1 MVACCSCRWD
11 TRWSAVGLDDVMMIR
26 NRYYALLACV
36 FFAAVAAPVWA
47 QTLPTAEPET
57 VGMSSG
63 RLERL
68 TATFNE
74 YVETDQLAGG
84 VALIARRGQ
93 IVYLESVGM
102 RDRES
107 RSAMVDDSIFRIASQ
122 TKALTS
128 VCIMILQ
135 ERGQLLI
142 SDPISKYLSEF
153 MEGTVAVDDGRGGYD
168 VVSARQP
175 ITIRNLLSHTSGI
188 SYGNGIAV
196 DEWKTADVI
205 GWYFANR
212 DEPIQ
217 DTVARMGPLPTV
229 AHPGERW
236 VYGYNTDIL
245 GALVEVV
252 DGRPFDVF
260 LQEEVLGPL
269 GMIDTHFYLPLEKL
283 DRLVTVYS
291 SVEGGGIERAPDPGY
306 MDDAGI
312 FGTIGQGQYVDGPR
326 KSFSGGAGLLSTAR
340 DYATFLQMMLN
351 GGELNSVRIL
361 SRKTVKL
368 MTVNHLAEIS
378 FRPGQGFGL
387 GFSVVT
393 DLGARGV
400 LGSVGEFG
408 WAGAYHSTYW
418 VDPEEELV
426 AVYLTQLIP
435 AIDMDD
441 QDKFRALLYQA
452 IID

>member
-1 MVACCSCRWD
+1 
-11 TRWSAVGLDDVMMIR
+11 MMIR
-26 NRYYALLACV
+26 NRYCALLAWV
-36 FFAAVAAPVWA
+36 LLAVAAAPVWA
-47 QTLPTAEPET
+47 QTLPTAEPEA

-93 IVYLESVGM
+93 IVYLESIGM
-102 RDRES
+102 RDREAG
-107 RSAMVDDSIFRIASQ
+107 SAMADDSIFRIASQ

-153 MEGTVAVDDGRGGYD
+153 MKRTVAVDDGRGGYD

-196 DEWKTADVI
+196 DEWKAADVI

-212 DEPIQ
+212 DEPIR
-217 DTVARMGPLPTV
+217 DTVARMGPLPGV
-229 AHPGERW
+229 AHPGDRW

-260 LQEEVLGPL
+260 LQEEVLSPL
-269 GMIDTHFYLPLEKL
+269 GMIDTHFYLPLEKR

-291 SVEGGGIERAPDPGY
+291 SLEGGGIERAPDPGY
-306 MDDAGI
+306 MDDGGV

-351 GGELNSVRIL
+351 GGELNGVRIL

-400 LGSVGEFG
+400 PGSLGEFG

-441 QDKFRALLYQA
+441 QNKFRALLYQA

>member
-1 MVACCSCRWD
+1 
-11 TRWSAVGLDDVMMIR
+11 MMIR
-26 NRYYALLACV
+26 NRYCTPLAWVLLAI
-36 FFAAVAAPVWA
+36 AAGPVWA

-57 VGMSSG
+57 VGMSSD

-68 TATFNE
+68 TTTFND

-84 VALIARRGQ
+84 VALVARRGQ

-196 DEWKTADVI
+196 DEWKAADVI

-212 DEPIQ
+212 DEPIR
-217 DTVARMGPLPTV
+217 DTVARMGPLPAV

-245 GALVEVV
+245 GALVEAV

-260 LQEEVLGPL
+260 LQEEVLNPL
-269 GMIDTHFYLPLEKL
+269 GMIDTHFYLPLEKR

-351 GGELNSVRIL
+351 GGELNGVRIL

-400 LGSVGEFG
+400 LGSLGEFG

-441 QDKFRALLYQA
+441 QNKFRALLYQA

>member
-1 MVACCSCRWD
+1 
-11 TRWSAVGLDDVMMIR
+11 
-26 NRYYALLACV
+26 
-36 FFAAVAAPVWA
+36 
-47 QTLPTAEPET
+47 
-57 VGMSSG
+57 
-63 RLERL
+63 
-68 TATFNE
+68 
-74 YVETDQLAGG
+74 
-84 VALIARRGQ
+84 
-93 IVYLESVGM
+93 
-102 RDRES
+102 
-107 RSAMVDDSIFRIASQ
+107 
-122 TKALTS
+122 
-128 VCIMILQ
+128 
-135 ERGQLLI
+135 
-142 SDPISKYLSEF
+142 
-153 MEGTVAVDDGRGGYD
+153 
-168 VVSARQP
+168 
-175 ITIRNLLSHTSGI
+175 
-188 SYGNGIAV
+188 V
-196 DEWKTADVI
+196 DEWKAADVI

-212 DEPIQ
+212 DEPIR
-217 DTVARMGPLPTV
+217 DTVARMGPLPAV

-245 GALVEVV
+245 GALVEAV

-260 LQEEVLGPL
+260 LQQEVLNPL
-269 GMIDTHFYLPLEKL
+269 GMIDTHFYLPLEKR

-351 GGELNSVRIL
+351 GGELNGVRIL
-361 SRKTVKL
+361 SRKTVNL

-400 LGSVGEFG
+400 LGSLGEFG

-418 VDPEEELV
+418 VDPQEELV

>member
-1 MVACCSCRWD
+1 MTRCRQC
-11 TRWSAVGLDDVMMIR
+11 
-26 NRYYALLACV
+26 ALLVWLVLALV
-36 FFAAVAAPVWA
+36 SAPVWA
-47 QTLPTAEPET
+47 QTLKTAEPEA
-57 VGMSSG
+57 VGMSSE

-68 TATFNE
+68 TSTLKE
-74 YVETDQLAGG
+74 YVEADRMAGG
-84 VALIARRGQ
+84 VAIIARRGQ
-93 IVYLESVGM
+93 IAYLESVGM
-102 RDRES
+102 RDREAGS
-107 RSAMVDDSIFRIASQ
+107 PMDDDSIFRIASQ

-142 SDPISKYLSEF
+142 TDPISKYLPEF
-153 MEGTVAVDDGRGGYD
+153 KDRTVAVDDGRGGYD
-168 VVSARQP
+168 VVSARRP

-188 SYGNGIAV
+188 SYGNGVAV
-196 DEWKTADVI
+196 EEWRSAGVV
-205 GWYFANR
+205 GWYFGKR
-212 DEPIQ
+212 DEPIRE
-217 DTVARMGPLPTV
+217 TVRRMGPLPAV
-229 AHPGERW
+229 SHPGERW

-245 GALVEVV
+245 GAVVEVV
-252 DGRPFDVF
+252 SGRPFDVF
-260 LQEEVLGPL
+260 LQEEVLDRL
-269 GMIDTHFYLPLEKL
+269 GMSDTHFYLPVEKR

-291 SVEGGGIERAPDPGY
+291 SVPGSGIERAPDLGR
-306 MDDAGI
+306 MQERGI
-312 FGTIGQGQYVDGPR
+312 FGTVGQGEFIDGPR

-351 GGELNSVRIL
+351 GGELDGVRIL
-361 SRKTVKL
+361 GPNTVKL
-368 MTVNHLAEIS
+368 MTVNHLGEIP

-400 LGSVGEFG
+400 PGSVGEFG

-435 AIDMDD
+435 AIDIDD
-441 QDKFRALLYQA
+441 QNKFRSLLYQA
-452 IID
+452 IVD